1 MTEIKSRDD
10 ALTLLIHLGYLAYDQ
25 ETSEAYIPNKE
36 VRIAF
41 EQVITDTDWN
51 ELVRAINESQDL
63 LRATIAGDE
72 DETAEMIAR
81 CHSENTSI
89 IRYNDENS
97 LAACV
102 TIAYYIARSEYT
114 IIRELPSGYG
124 FADMV
129 FIPKRNVTKP
139 AMIVELKWNRS
150 ADTAI
155 KQIKEKRYDGA
166 LKDYAGEIL
175 LVGISY
181 EKKGSDRRHSCVIE
195 RTGAAG

>member
-1 MTEIKSRDD
+1 
-10 ALTLLIHLGYLAYDQ
+10 
-25 ETSEAYIPNKE
+25 
-36 VRIAF
+36 
-41 EQVITDTDWN
+41 
-51 ELVRAINESQDL
+51 
-63 LRATIAGDE
+63 
-72 DETAEMIAR
+72 MIAR

-102 TIAYYIARSEYT
+102 TIAYYSARSEYI

-139 AMIVELKWNRS
+139 AMIVELKWNQS

-155 KQIKEKRYDGA
+155 KQIKERRYEGA

-175 LVGISY
+175 LAGISY
-181 EKKGSDRRHSCVIE
+181 EKKGKDGGRHSCVIE
-195 RTGAAG
+195 RMNAAG